1 MSILYALRTD
11 FVSSASQEMERAARA
26 IHSRPLTTMTAVTA
40 TLPAHSDGALRAAP
54 LLCGRGLVKRFGSTA
69 VLHGVDIDLH
79 RGECLAI
86 LGPSGCGKSTLLNLI
101 AGFLAAD
108 AGRLECDGAALDDP
122 AARIHVP
129 IHRRR
134 FAMVFQDFSLWPHL
148 TVRENVA
155 FGLRL
160 QRVPAPEREDRVLQ
174 ALHRVRMESFA
185 ERRPPQLSGGQ
196 QQRVAIARA
205 IVVNPVLL
213 LLDEPLSALD
223 AQLRE
228 ELRDELAGLIADL
241 QMSTIFVTHDQSE
254 ALSLANRVMIMN
266 SGNVEQVASPQ
277 EIYDRPRTA
286 FVAGFIGTAN
296 VFTGTIDRGD
306 LRLAC
311 GARLPLPASV
321 DAHGHAASVLTA
333 MLRREAVAIKP
344 AGDVSFDVPCAPA
357 SVRLPVTVTSCCF
370 VGSRYDI
377 VAHTATDADG
387 STSLRGCARMPLRPG
402 QPAVAE
408 LDLRTLRL
416 LEQ

>member
-1 MSILYALRTD
+1 MT
-11 FVSSASQEMERAARA
+11 VAA
-26 IHSRPLTTMTAVTA
+26 I
-40 TLPAHSDGALRAAP
+40 TLPAPRSGATGAESLLR
-54 LLCGRGLVKRFGSTA
+54 GRGLVKRFGSTQI
-69 VLHGVDIDLH
+69 LHGVDIDLH

-108 AGRLECDGAALDDP
+108 EGTLHCGDRVLDDP
-122 AARIHVP
+122 ASHVHEP

-160 QRVPAPEREDRVLQ
+160 QRVPAAERRERVDH
-174 ALHRVRMESFA
+174 ALSRVRMESFA
-185 ERRPPQLSGGQ
+185 DRMPPQLSGGQ

-254 ALSLANRVMIMN
+254 ALSLADRVMIMHA
-266 SGNVEQVASPQ
+266 GHVEQVASPQ
-277 EIYDRPRTA
+277 EIYTQPRTA

-296 VFTGTIDRGD
+296 VLSGAADAGH
-306 LRLAC
+306 LRLPG
-311 GARLPLPASV
+311 GARLPLPETAR
-321 DAHGHAASVLTA
+321 AQREHRGIPERGALIA
-333 MLRREAVAIKP
+333 MLRREAVTIMPGDSP
-344 AGDVSFDVPCAPA
+344 ALAEPCAETTI
-357 SVRLPVTVTSCCF
+357 RLPVTVSSCCF
-370 VGSRYDI
+370 VGSRYDV
-377 VAHTATDADG
+377 VARLGFAGGDDTM
-387 STSLRGCARMPLRPG
+387 LRGCAHTLLRPG
-402 QPAVAE
+402 TAATAE
-408 LDLRTLRL
+408 LDLRAMRL
-416 LEQ
+416 LER